1 MDFHLIMLLQS
12 SQMGN
17 EGFPVQAPTWGN
29 SRNLLNTISNTCEL
43 TTHQQTYLQSLHAL
57 VAQFTA
63 AQS

>member
-1 MDFHLIMLLQS
+1 
-12 SQMGN
+12 MGN

-43 TTHQQTYLQSLHAL
+43 TTHLQSLHAL

>member
-1 MDFHLIMLLQS
+1 
-12 SQMGN
+12 MGN
-17 EGFPVQAPTWGN
+17 EGFPVQAPTWGT